1 MLRAWTNGVSVRVKR
16 NDECQ
21 RFSEVALIEIGEIVR
36 RREEESK
43 DGPKSLDVDSLLN
56 VE

>member
-1 MLRAWTNGVSVRVKR
+1 MLRAWTNGLPVRLKR
-16 NDECQ
+16 NNECQ
-21 RFSEVALIEIGEIVR
+21 RFSEVALIEIGEILR

-43 DGPKSLDVDSLLN
+43 DGSKSLDVDSLLN